1 MRDLLN
7 LDESSSQNFYW
18 VGFFLSKN
26 IGWVF
31 SWRNFLVG
39 CWVLLIPGIIGGDW
53 LFSIGGILIRVGF
66 FSKEFLVVTIIFLGG
81 ILRRLGFS

>member
-1 MRDLLN
+1 
-7 LDESSSQNFYW
+7 
-18 VGFFLSKN
+18 
-26 IGWVF
+26 
-31 SWRNFLVG
+31 VG